1 MNANLAYVYD
11 EEVLVE
17 QPLFSHSGANNL
29 VLFEQYET
37 EAASPDATLLEDDD
51 TCCNLYLI
59 PA

>member
-1 MNANLAYVYD
+1 MNSNLAYVYD
-11 EEVLVE
+11 EEIPVDQSNL
-17 QPLFSHSGANNL
+17 PHSAANNL

-37 EAASPDATLLEDDD
+37 EAANAEAELLEDD